1 MILPSILAE
10 GIFLSFI
17 LYELPL
23 TKSPSCNL
31 RIESSNSTI
40 WSDLS
45 LSEFLQSK
53 IFLKILLVSE
63 SSNLVEEYL
72 FSFDPEIMDSSSII
86 HLTFSSSPNEVGNG
100 EFEMQMTTNI
110 ARMPS
115 FNPLGNIFSK
125 TLPALIPTG

>member
-1 MILPSILAE
+1 M
-10 GIFLSFI
+10 
-17 LYELPL
+17 YELPL
-23 TKSPSCNL
+23 TKSPSCSL
-31 RIESSNSTI
+31 RIESSNSTVCL
-40 WSDLS
+40 DLS
-45 LSEFLQSK
+45 SSKFFPSK